1 MREFGKGGFSL
12 KRAPRRLRLVYGGFL
27 VLTAIGFATQF
38 GFEIGRIGVTPAA
51 IATFYRG
58 SESGDVMVF
67 PKTAAQLLEVTHA
80 HAFVM
85 AIVFLILAHL
95 FVSTSAPETLK
106 MVVLTVAFV
115 GTVGDLMS
123 PWLVRYG
130 AASCAW
136 LALGSWIA
144 QGAGNLVLLVVS
156 SWECRS
162 EEHTSELQSP
172 CNLVCRL
179 LLEKKK
185 KNLSLH
191 SDTQPV
197 S

>member
-85 AIVFLILAHL
+85 AVVFLILAHL
-95 FVSTSAPETLK
+95 FAATSIPEPVKAADRKST
-106 MVVLTVAFV
+106 
-115 GTVGDLMS
+115 
-123 PWLVRYG
+123 
-130 AASCAW
+130 
-136 LALGSWIA
+136 
-144 QGAGNLVLLVVS
+144 
-156 SWECRS
+156 
-162 EEHTSELQSP
+162 
-172 CNLVCRL
+172 
-179 LLEKKK
+179 
-185 KNLSLH
+185 
-191 SDTQPV
+191 
-197 S
+197 